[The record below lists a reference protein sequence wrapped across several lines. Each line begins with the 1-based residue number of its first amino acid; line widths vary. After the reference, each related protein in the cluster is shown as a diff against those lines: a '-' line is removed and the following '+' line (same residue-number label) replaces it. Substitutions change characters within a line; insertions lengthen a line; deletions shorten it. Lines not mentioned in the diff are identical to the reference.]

1 MLLKQFV
8 FNSFGVNGF
17 VLGGDSGEAILIDPS
32 ASNSLERDALADYI
46 ETKGL
51 KVRHLLNTHLHLDH
65 LLGLGMK
72 KTESMG
78 WKALKNHLCH
88 TYMSFILSE
97 LTDEEMSNYIL
108 D

>member
-1 MLLKQFV
+1 M
-8 FNSFGVNGF
+8 S
-17 VLGGDSGEAILIDPS
+17 IS
-32 ASNSLERDALADYI
+32 ASEIEKLGEKLQKKVWKHNRESL
-46 ETKGL
+46 TKDGR
-51 KVRHLLNTHLHLDH
+51 KTMSIMEMGR
-65 LLGLGMK
+65 LLGLK

-97 LTDEEMSNYIL
+97 LTDEEMSHFIL